1 MSDDPALPGIPAR
14 VTGVL
19 MTEESIYGLLLV
31 SGMIVVS
38 HNLVGTSL
46 NALLT
51 VVVTVIVF
59 FLAHVFAG
67 TLARLAATEGL
78 AGLRGAIGGA
88 VHHSRGMLLV
98 SVVPLAILLLGV
110 TRVFDDEA
118 AIWTA
123 LLVDVVILGVLGW
136 LAVARWS
143 PSVWLRVASSLITA
157 GFGVI
162 VTLLKVLIHH

>member
-14 VTGVL
+14 VTSVL